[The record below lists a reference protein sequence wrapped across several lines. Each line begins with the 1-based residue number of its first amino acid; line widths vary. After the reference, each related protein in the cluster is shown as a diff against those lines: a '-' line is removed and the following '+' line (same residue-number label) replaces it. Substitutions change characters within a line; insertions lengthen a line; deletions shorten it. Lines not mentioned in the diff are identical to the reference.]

1 MRGNPHAVF
10 NVFDYR
16 NLGKGMCLL
25 QGKRV
30 LLSIITAQITLCSH
44 PVLSAKQGRGE
55 VTVNGRIIA
64 SACAIDTESLDQT
77 ITMATL
83 PVSQIIRDGQSER
96 HEFNIELVNCTLE
109 KFNPALDD
117 WRYFVV
123 TFDGRDDAGLFGID
137 GNAKGIALQI
147 TDKQGN
153 VAMPGVPME
162 KNDIQPGTM
171 KFNYGLRLMGNNQ
184 VMKSGSYYSTVRFK
198 MDYY

>member
-1 MRGNPHAVF
+1 
-10 NVFDYR
+10 
-16 NLGKGMCLL
+16 MCLL

-30 LLSIITAQITLCSH
+30 LLSIIAAQITLCSH

-77 ITMATL
+77 ITIATL

-96 HEFNIELVNCTLE
+96 HEFNIKLVNCILE
-109 KFNPALDD
+109 RFNPELNA
-117 WRYFVV
+117 WRYFSV
-123 TFDGRDDAGLFGID
+123 TFNGRDDAGLFGVD

-147 TDKQGN
+147 TDKNGN
-153 VAMPGVPME
+153 VAIPGMPMA
-162 KNDIQPGTM
+162 KIDIQPGTLE
-171 KFNYGLRLMGNNQ
+171 FNYGLRLMKNNQ
-184 VMKSGSYYSTVRFK
+184 VMSAGSYYSTVCFK